1 MKTLVLVDSCFCIFA
16 GKKFGNPF
24 RLFSWHRDSYEFA
37 TCGMVMVEVLR
48 GLREPKVVEAWRRE
62 FDRLTY
68 LPTDRATWRIIQQL
82 VWDFERAGRRLD
94 MQDIIIAGCA
104 LEAGAAVLT
113 LDKRFAEIPGL
124 RAISG
129 L

>member
-1 MKTLVLVDSCFCIFA
+1 MKTRVLVDSCFCIFGA
-16 GKKFGNPF
+16 REFGNPF
-24 RLFSWHRDSYEFA
+24 RLFALHRQNYEFA
-37 TCGMVMVEVLR
+37 TCGRVMVEVLR
-48 GLREPKVVEAWRRE
+48 GLKEPKVVEAWRRE

-68 LPTDRATWRIIQQL
+68 LPTKRTTWRLIQKL

-94 MQDIIIAGCA
+94 MQDTIIAACA

-113 LDKRFAEIPGL
+113 LDKRFSEITGL
-124 RAISG
+124 RVISG

>member
-1 MKTLVLVDSCFCIFA
+1 MKTLVLVDSCFCIFGA
-16 GKKFGNPF
+16 REFGNLF
-24 RLFSWHRDSYEFA
+24 RLFSLHHEDYEFA

-48 GLREPKVVEAWRRE
+48 GFREPKVVDAWKRE
-62 FDRLTY
+62 FDCLRY
-68 LPTDRATWRIIQQL
+68 LPTERSTWGITQKL
-82 VWDFERAGRRLD
+82 VWEFERAGRRMD
-94 MQDIIIAGCA
+94 MPDIIISACA

-124 RAISG
+124 RVISG

>member
-1 MKTLVLVDSCFCIFA
+1 MKTLVLVDSCFCIFGA
-16 GKKFGNPF
+16 REFGNLF
-24 RLFSWHRDSYEFA
+24 RLFALHRQDYEFA

-48 GLREPKVVEAWRRE
+48 GLREPKVVEAWRQE
-62 FDRLTY
+62 FHRLVY
-68 LPTDRATWRIIQQL
+68 LPTERATWEIIQRL
-82 VWDFERAGRRLD
+82 VWDAERAGRRLD
-94 MQDIIIAGCA
+94 MPDTIIAGCA

-124 RAISG
+124 QVISG